1 GGARMGGF
9 SGARA
14 MAVPGHGRMGF
25 AGAGRFA
32 LCACVRAELL
42 GQGGLAIGAGGIGAV
57 DVSGPGA

>member
-1 GGARMGGF
+1 
-9 SGARA
+9 A

-32 LCACVRAELL
+32 LCAWVRAELL
-42 GQGGLAIGAGGIGAV
+42 GQAEVIGPATGGLAIGAGAIGAV